1 MRHDVGMAITPLDRL
16 LEYNMRLLKDSGHPR
31 LFAAWWHDLLTAAAS
46 AWLFGG
52 LVLAVHAAAADRSA
66 PSFTWWHLVFYTGYA
81 AVAAWIGYLLVRAH
95 RADGRTGLAAVPHGY
110 GPAVVGVPLFLLSAL
125 AGLVWHA
132 VFGAA
137 ESLDL
142 LFSPPH
148 LGLAVSGV
156 LIVAAPWLS
165 AWRRDALGAEPESV
179 GAHLRFA
186 APALSL
192 GYVFAAAVLFVSYGF
207 AFALRPAEVASGL
220 GGDAGPAGWAVAAS
234 IMFTTLAVLALVVV
248 ASGRFRLPPGF
259 FTAAFVF
266 PALMAGANAGFANLG
281 FVLLFVASGALADL
295 LTWLVRPDLRRR
307 KDLVVFAAAWSVLTW
322 AAYMAVVRAAEGAWP
337 AVETATGAPL
347 AAALVGAAF
356 MLVIQPDHREV
367 APPRPAEPSPF
378 DEVIARAKAMTEGRG
393 EQG

>member
-1 MRHDVGMAITPLDRL
+1 MAITPLDRL

-31 LFAAWWHDLLTAAAS
+31 LFAAWWHDLITAAAS
-46 AWLFGG
+46 AWFSGG
-52 LVLAVHAAAADRSA
+52 LVLAVHAAATDRSA
-66 PSFTWWHLVFYTGYA
+66 PSFTWWHLVFYTGCL
-81 AVAAWIGYLLVRAH
+81 AVTAWIAFLLVRAH
-95 RADGRTGLAAVPHGY
+95 RAEGRTGLAAVPHGY
-110 GPAVVGVPLFLLSAL
+110 GSAVIGIPLFLVSGL
-125 AGLVWHA
+125 ADLVWHA

-142 LFSPPH
+142 LFSPAH

-165 AWRRDALGAEPESV
+165 AWRRDALGAEPEPV

-192 GYVFAAAVLFVSYGF
+192 GAVFAAAVLFVSYGF
-207 AFALRPAEVASGL
+207 AFALRPSEVASGL
-220 GGDAGPAGWAVAAS
+220 GETAGPAGWAVAAS
-234 IMFTTLAVLALVVV
+234 IMFTTLAVLALVVL

-259 FTAAFVF
+259 FTVAFVL

-281 FVLLFVASGALADL
+281 FVLLFLASGALADL

-307 KDLVVFAAAWSVLTW
+307 KDLLVFAAAWSLPTW
-322 AAYMAVVRAAEGAWP
+322 TAYMVLVRVAEGVWP

-367 APPRPAEPSPF
+367 APPTPTEPSPF
-378 DEVIARAKAMTEGRG
+378 DEVIARAKAMTANRG